1 MSRPARILALL
12 EAARFVPA
20 DDLATELDVS
30 RRTVGT
36 EVAALQDL
44 LGTAASISLDDGRY
58 RLMIA
63 DPPNDCSR
71 FAAVPSRSTRRAP
84 QSWSAEGFVQP
95 TYPIW

>member
-30 RRTVGT
+30 RRTITT
-36 EVAALQDL
+36 EVAGLQDL
-44 LGTAASISLDDGRY
+44 LGTSASISLDDGRY

-63 DPPNDCSR
+63 DPQR
-71 FAAVPSRSTRRAP
+71 YRAVRAAVDDDLSFNNPDVRA
-84 QSWSAEGFVQP
+84 SYIV
-95 TYPIW
+95 